1 MRCEVR
7 LMALGS
13 EPSLVF
19 WIRSRRA
26 RGDGKSGRS
35 VASERAFARKASGLV
50 GVSLLDAF
58 GFGHSGWVR
67 LDDPLANLPPTA
79 QRLLAA
85 AQRLLDRDG
94 FAGLTLQRIADEAEE
109 HKSLIAY
116 HFGSKNGLVA
126 VLADSLWHDADV
138 ELVNQARNIPA
149 VPERRIAALVGMQR
163 RFALEGHNF
172 RRFFDI
178 FPYVVRDKELRQR
191 LARLYD
197 WYREIGLLYVG
208 ANEETRLEL
217 EPLACLQLAVAQG
230 LALLGTIDREAQP
243 LVEGAFALWQE
254 LLEERLG
261 EEPTPPGTPDV
272 RPLAGAVEGL
282 LEPGSDP
289 ASSLAPMGVK
299 LLAAAQRVLRR
310 RGLAAVTLDAVASAA
325 GEPRSSVWYYF
336 GDKRTLVQTLV
347 EARTYSLRT
356 NLLRRARSLPGDEPR
371 ASHTIQVQESLL
383 DSYGDLTTFFELL
396 PAILRD
402 EELRA
407 REALFQAWLRALT
420 YYALYGR
427 DTPRT
432 HREAALAAI
441 VAATP
446 YGLAIQL
453 QLEPKSDVAQRALAL
468 WEEMLS
474 ALVEPGAQPATAS
487 TPLDGVSR
495 DAAATESGSP
505 ARVNLN
511 HP

>member
-1 MRCEVR
+1 
-7 LMALGS
+7 MALGS

-19 WIRSRRA
+19 WTRGRRA
-26 RGDGKSGRS
+26 RGDGQSGRS
-35 VASERAFARKASGLV
+35 VSSERAFARKASGLV

-94 FAGLTLQRIADEAEE
+94 FSGLTLQRIADEAEE

-138 ELVNQARNIPA
+138 ELVSQAGHVPA
-149 VPERRIAALVGMQR
+149 GPGRRIAALVGMQR
-163 RFALEGHNF
+163 RFALEGGNF

-208 ANEETRLEL
+208 ANEETRHEL

-230 LALLGTIDREAQP
+230 LALLATIDGEAQS

-254 LLEERLG
+254 LLEAHLG
-261 EEPTPPGTPDV
+261 EESAPGTPDV
-272 RPLAGAVEGL
+272 TPLAGAVEGL
-282 LEPGSDP
+282 LEPGTDP

-356 NLLRRARSLPGDEPR
+356 NLLRRARSLPSDEPR

-407 REALFQAWLRALT
+407 REARFQAWLRALT

-474 ALVEPGAQPATAS
+474 ALVEPGA
-487 TPLDGVSR
+487 
-495 DAAATESGSP
+495 
-505 ARVNLN
+505 
-511 HP
+511 